1 MSQLLLTKEQR
12 YLAGSEP
19 ALQPVLRKGYLLNN
33 FVMGEYIFQ
42 RVGRRGKKKKKEIQC
57 DMDEAGC
64 NVCLAREELQNE
76 RI

>member
-33 FVMGEYIFQ
+33 FVMREYISQ
-42 RVGRRGKKKKKEIQC
+42 RVGRREKKRKRTYNLTWMKQDAEV
-57 DMDEAGC
+57 MF
-64 NVCLAREELQNE
+64 V
-76 RI
+76 